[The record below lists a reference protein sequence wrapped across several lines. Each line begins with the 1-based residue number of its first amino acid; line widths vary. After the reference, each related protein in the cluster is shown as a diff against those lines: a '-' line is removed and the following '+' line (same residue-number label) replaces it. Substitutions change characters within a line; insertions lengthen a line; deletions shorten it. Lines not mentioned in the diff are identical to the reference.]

1 MFHNAIIITIT
12 HRSVP
17 KFTDDHYPIVRRN
30 GKEWVVDDHG
40 GWVRVDQLHEAE
52 VEFERV

>member
-1 MFHNAIIITIT
+1 MFHNAIIVTIT

-17 KFTDDHYPIVRRN
+17 KFTDDHYPIIRRN